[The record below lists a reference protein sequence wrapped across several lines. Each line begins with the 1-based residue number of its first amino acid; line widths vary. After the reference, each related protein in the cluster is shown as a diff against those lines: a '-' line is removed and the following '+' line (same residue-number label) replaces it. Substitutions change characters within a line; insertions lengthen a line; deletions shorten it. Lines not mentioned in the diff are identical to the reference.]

1 MIMCLID
8 VWNCLLGEIE
18 FWVNL
23 RGSACEEQMGILVI
37 SPRRAA
43 LA

>member
-18 FWVNL
+18 FWMNL
-23 RGSACEEQMGILVI
+23 CGSACEEQMGILVI
-37 SPRRAA
+37 SPRWAA